1 MRSLT
6 QIRKE
11 TLEIGLAAIGQ
22 MLPDQAV
29 SQALSAKKI
38 TGNVVLV
45 AVGKAAWRMA
55 HAAYNTLGE
64 EISRGI
70 VITKHGHLQGPIGTL
85 ELYET
90 GHPTPDTQSIAA
102 TARALEI
109 TKGLTPEDTV
119 LFLLSGGGSSLF
131 EKPLPRIT
139 LEDIIGITQQLL
151 ENGADI
157 VAINTI
163 RKRLSSVKGGRFAE
177 HCAPAQVRSLIL
189 SDVLG
194 DQMDSIAS
202 GPTCPDTTTKEQ
214 ALELIHRYGLR
225 IRPEILEKIRQE
237 QPFKLNNIDNS
248 VSGSVSE
255 LCHAAAKAAAQY
267 GYTPLIVT
275 TSLDCEAKE
284 AGKMIASIAREI
296 RTSECP
302 LPSPCAVILGGE
314 TIVHLKGKGKGGRN
328 QEIALSAAQG
338 ISGLNDTVILAI
350 GSDGTDGPTDA
361 AGGLVDGTTA
371 HRLQGIGINIMKE
384 LDANNAYPTLD
395 ACSDLV
401 RTGPTGTNVNDLLLL
416 ICG

>member
-70 VITKHGHLQGPIGTL
+70 VITKHGHLQGPSGTL

-371 HRLQGIGINIMKE
+371 HRLQELGIDITEE
-384 LDANNAYPTLD
+384 LRANNAYPTLD

>member
-1 MRSLT
+1 
-6 QIRKE
+6 
-11 TLEIGLAAIGQ
+11 

-338 ISGLNDTVILAI
+338 ISALNDTVILAI

-371 HRLQGIGINIMKE
+371 HRLQELGIDITEE
-384 LDANNAYPTLD
+384 LRANNAYPTLD

>member
-371 HRLQGIGINIMKE
+371 HRLQELGIDITEE
-384 LDANNAYPTLD
+384 LRANNAYPTLD

>member
-1 MRSLT
+1 
-6 QIRKE
+6 
-11 TLEIGLAAIGQ
+11 

-371 HRLQGIGINIMKE
+371 HRLQELGIDITEE
-384 LDANNAYPTLD
+384 LRANNAYPTLD

>member
-371 HRLQGIGINIMKE
+371 HRLQELGIDITEE
-384 LDANNAYPTLD
+384 LRANNACPTLD

>member
-1 MRSLT
+1 
-6 QIRKE
+6 
-11 TLEIGLAAIGQ
+11 

-29 SQALSAKKI
+29 HKALSTKRI

-371 HRLQGIGINIMKE
+371 HRLQELGIDITEE
-384 LDANNAYPTLD
+384 LRANNAYPTLD

>member
-202 GPTCPDTTTKEQ
+202 GPTCPDTTTREE

-371 HRLQGIGINIMKE
+371 HRLQELGIDITE
-384 LDANNAYPTLD
+384 EQRANNAYPTLD

>member
-11 TLEIGLAAIGQ
+11 TLEIGLAAIEQ

-29 SQALSAKKI
+29 HKALSAKKI
-38 TGNVVLV
+38 TGNIVLV

-55 HAAYNTLGE
+55 HAADRVLGKQ
-64 EISRGI
+64 ISRGI
-70 VITKHGHLQGPIGTL
+70 VITKHGHLQGPIGAL
-85 ELYET
+85 ELYEA
-90 GHPTPDTQSIAA
+90 GHPVPGAQNIAA

-109 TKGLTPEDTV
+109 TKGLTPKDTV

-131 EKPLPRIT
+131 EKPLPWVT
-139 LEDIIGITQQLL
+139 LEDIINITQQLL

-157 VAINTI
+157 VGINTI

-371 HRLQGIGINIMKE
+371 HRLQELGIDITEE
-384 LDANNAYPTLD
+384 LRANNAYPTLD

>member
-1 MRSLT
+1 MT

-371 HRLQGIGINIMKE
+371 HRLQELGIDITEE
-384 LDANNAYPTLD
+384 LRANNAYPTLD

>member
-1 MRSLT
+1 
-6 QIRKE
+6 
-11 TLEIGLAAIGQ
+11 

-29 SQALSAKKI
+29 RQALSAQRI

-64 EISRGI
+64 QISRGI
-70 VITKHGHLQGPIGTL
+70 VITKYGHLQGSIGTL

-90 GHPTPDTQSIAA
+90 GHPIPDAHNIAA

-131 EKPLPRIT
+131 EMPLPGIT
-139 LEDIIGITQQLL
+139 LEDITDVTQQLL

-163 RKRLSSVKGGRFAE
+163 RKRLSAVKGGRFAG

-202 GPTCPDTTTKEQ
+202 GPTCQDTTTKEQ
-214 ALELIHRYGLR
+214 ALELIRRYGMQ
-225 IRPEILEKIRQE
+225 IRPEILEIIRQE
-237 QPFKLNNIDNS
+237 KPFKLNNIDNS

-255 LCHAAAKAAAQY
+255 LCLAAAKAAAEY
-267 GYTPLIVT
+267 GYTPMIVT

-284 AGKMIASIAREI
+284 AGRMIASIAREI
-296 RTSECP
+296 RTSKCP
-302 LPSPCAVILGGE
+302 LPSPCALILGGE

-328 QEIALSAAQG
+328 QEIALSAALA
-338 ISGLNDTVILAI
+338 ISGLKDTVVLAI

-371 HRLQGIGINIMKE
+371 HRLEKMGIDTVQE
-384 LDANNAYPTLD
+384 LNANNAYPTLD
-395 ACSDLV
+395 ACSDLI

>member
-11 TLEIGLAAIGQ
+11 ILEIGLAAIGQ

-371 HRLQGIGINIMKE
+371 HRLQELGIDITEE
-384 LDANNAYPTLD
+384 LRANNAYPTLD

>member
-157 VAINTI
+157 VGINTI

-371 HRLQGIGINIMKE
+371 HRLQELGIDITEE
-384 LDANNAYPTLD
+384 LRANNAYPTLD